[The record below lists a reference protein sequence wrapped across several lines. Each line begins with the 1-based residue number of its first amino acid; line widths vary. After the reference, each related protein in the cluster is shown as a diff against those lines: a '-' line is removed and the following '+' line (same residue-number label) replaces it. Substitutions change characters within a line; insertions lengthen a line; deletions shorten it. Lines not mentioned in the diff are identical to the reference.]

1 MNIFV
6 TDTCPVKSA
15 RALDDVRLNKMIL
28 ESAQMLCTNAL
39 AMAEQFDITD
49 SLEQVPAQRS
59 VAGAESI
66 VPYKPTHMNHPC
78 TVWARKSQYNYNW
91 LARHFIALV
100 DEKTDRTHKIHLS
113 YTKLLPLLT
122 HIYGEQLDIPVD
134 NDLSFVYAG
143 DYPVRTVS
151 GLDVIAS
158 YRKTMLVK
166 WENDTLKG
174 RPPRW
179 TNTTPVDW
187 YN

>member
-15 RALDDVRLNKMIL
+15 RALDDLRLNKMIL

-39 AMAEQFDITD
+39 AMAKQFDGASLLVPGSTITD
-49 SLEQVPAQRS
+49 SL
-59 VAGAESI
+59 

-78 TVWARKSQYNYNW
+78 TIWAGKSHYNYNW

-122 HIYGEQLDIPVD
+122 HIYGTELAIPVD
-134 NDLSFVYAG
+134 DNLSFVYAG

-158 YRKTMLVK
+158 YRKTMLAK
-166 WENDTLKG
+166 WEADRLKG

-179 TNTTPVDW
+179 TNTTLVDW